1 MEKEAEGEIKRAQSK
16 RESKKMKREQVRQS
30 ETKSESASRREQK
43 QRAVC
48 RGKRCGWVNR
58 RARLSGPERGA
69 ECCALSAHK
78 SFQKASAFRH
88 GLAKWH
94 KMAAG
99 WLH

>member
-1 MEKEAEGEIKRAQSK
+1 
-16 RESKKMKREQVRQS
+16 MKRERVRRS
-30 ETKSESASRREQK
+30 ETKSESASRGEPK

-48 RGKRCGWVNR
+48 RGKRCGRVNR
-58 RARLSGPERGA
+58 CARLSGPERGA

-78 SFQKASAFRH
+78 SFQKALDFRQ

-99 WLH
+99 RLH